1 MSLWYNIIDF
11 LFPFEWA
18 QYDFM
23 KNALLGVLLVTPM
36 FGILGTMVV
45 NNKMSFFSDAL
56 GHSALTGIAVGV
68 MFGINNTLVS
78 MLAFSILLTIAII
91 NVKNAKTASVDTI
104 IGVFSS
110 SAVALGIVIL
120 SYNGGFNKYSAYLI
134 GDLLS
139 ISNNDI
145 FMLIISFIAVLLIW
159 FTCFNKFLLVSINHT
174 FARSRGVNVKFYEYI
189 FTILVAIIV
198 TISIQW
204 VGILVISSMMILP
217 AASARNISNNIR
229 QYHIYSISIDDGQ
242 PLSKYVEAFSIE
254 SMDDKKLVDA
264 IYVKVK
270 INLYYKKGITVVEHP
285 IESIITFRNK

>member
-1 MSLWYNIIDF
+1 MSLWYSIIDF

-229 QYHIYSISIDDGQ
+229 QYHIYSISIAVISGILGLF
-242 PLSKYVEAFSIE
+242 LSYHFGCATGATIVLISSVFFALTYFIS
-254 SMDDKKLVDA
+254 LR
-264 IYVKVK
+264 KV
-270 INLYYKKGITVVEHP
+270 TE
-285 IESIITFRNK
+285 

>member
-1 MSLWYNIIDF
+1 MSVWYDIINF
-11 LFPFEWA
+11 LFPFQWA

-45 NNKMSFFSDAL
+45 NNKMAFFSDAL

-68 MFGINNTLVS
+68 MLGIDNTLIS
-78 MLAFSILLTIAII
+78 MLGFSILLTIAII

-120 SYNGGFNKYSAYLI
+120 SYNGGFNKYSVYLI

-139 ISNNDI
+139 ISSEDI
-145 FMLIISFIAVLLIW
+145 LMLIISFVVVLLIW
-159 FTCFNKFLLVSINHT
+159 FTCFNKFLLVSINNT
-174 FARSRGVNVKFYEYI
+174 FARSRGINVKFYEYV

-198 TISIQW
+198 TISIRW

-217 AASARNISNNIR
+217 AASARNIANNIR
-229 QYHIYSISIDDGQ
+229 QYHIYSISIAMISGILGLF
-242 PLSKYVEAFSIE
+242 LSYHFGCATGATIVLISSLFFAITYFISIRK
-254 SMDDKKLVDA
+254 SV
-264 IYVKVK
+264 
-270 INLYYKKGITVVEHP
+270 G
-285 IESIITFRNK
+285 

>member
-1 MSLWYNIIDF
+1 MSIWYNIIDF

-120 SYNGGFNKYSAYLI
+120 SYNGGFNKYSSYLI

-139 ISNNDI
+139 ISESDI
-145 FMLIISFIAVLLIW
+145 LMLIVSFIAVLVIW
-159 FTCFNKFLLVSINHT
+159 VTCFNKFLLVSINHT
-174 FARSRGVNVKFYEYI
+174 FAKSRGINVKLYEYI
-189 FTILVAIIV
+189 FTILVAVIV

-217 AASARNISNNIR
+217 AAAARNISNNIR
-229 QYHIYSISIDDGQ
+229 QYHIYSVLIAVTSGILGLFLSYHFGCATGATIVLISSLFFALTYFIS
-242 PLSKYVEAFSIE
+242 LRKSVS
-254 SMDDKKLVDA
+254 
-264 IYVKVK
+264 
-270 INLYYKKGITVVEHP
+270 
-285 IESIITFRNK
+285 

>member
-139 ISNNDI
+139 ISNSDI

-229 QYHIYSISIDDGQ
+229 QYHIYSISIAVISGILGLF
-242 PLSKYVEAFSIE
+242 LSYHFGCATGATIVLISSVFFALTYFIS
-254 SMDDKKLVDA
+254 LR
-264 IYVKVK
+264 KV
-270 INLYYKKGITVVEHP
+270 TA
-285 IESIITFRNK
+285 

>member
-1 MSLWYNIIDF
+1 MSLWYSIIDF

-229 QYHIYSISIDDGQ
+229 QYHIYSISIAVISGILGLF
-242 PLSKYVEAFSIE
+242 LSYHFGCATGATIFLISSVFFALTYFIS
-254 SMDDKKLVDA
+254 LR
-264 IYVKVK
+264 KV
-270 INLYYKKGITVVEHP
+270 TA
-285 IESIITFRNK
+285 

>member
-1 MSLWYNIIDF
+1 MSFWYSIIDF

-18 QYDFM
+18 RYDFM

-91 NVKNAKTASVDTI
+91 KVKNANTASVDTI

-120 SYNGGFNKYSAYLI
+120 SYNGGFNKYSSYLI

-139 ISNNDI
+139 ISSGDI

-174 FARSRGVNVKFYEYI
+174 FARSRGVNVKFYEYL
-189 FTILVAIIV
+189 FTILVAVIV

-217 AASARNISNNIR
+217 AASARNISNNVR
-229 QYHIYSISIDDGQ
+229 QYHIYSVLIAVVSGILGLFISYNFGCATGATIV
-242 PLSKYVEAFSIE
+242 LISSLFF
-254 SMDDKKLVDA
+254 A
-264 IYVKVK
+264 ITYFISLRK
-270 INLYYKKGITVVEHP
+270 IIV
-285 IESIITFRNK
+285 

>member
-1 MSLWYNIIDF
+1 MSLWYSIIDF

-229 QYHIYSISIDDGQ
+229 QYHIYSISIAVISGILGLF
-242 PLSKYVEAFSIE
+242 LSYHFGCATGATIVLISSVFFALTYSI
-254 SMDDKKLVDA
+254 SLR
-264 IYVKVK
+264 KV
-270 INLYYKKGITVVEHP
+270 TA
-285 IESIITFRNK
+285 

>member
-1 MSLWYNIIDF
+1 MSLWYSIIDF

-36 FGILGTMVV
+36 FGILGTMLV

-229 QYHIYSISIDDGQ
+229 QYHIYSISIAVISGILGLF
-242 PLSKYVEAFSIE
+242 LSYHFGCATGATIVLISSVFFALTYFIS
-254 SMDDKKLVDA
+254 LR
-264 IYVKVK
+264 KV
-270 INLYYKKGITVVEHP
+270 TA
-285 IESIITFRNK
+285 

>member
-1 MSLWYNIIDF
+1 MSVWYSLIDF
-11 LFPFEWA
+11 LFPFQWA

-45 NNKMSFFSDAL
+45 NNKMAFFSDAL

-68 MFGINNTLVS
+68 MFGINNTLIS

-120 SYNGGFNKYSAYLI
+120 SYNGGFNKYSVYLI

-139 ISNNDI
+139 ISSSDI
-145 FMLIISFIAVLLIW
+145 IMLIISFVVVLLIW

-174 FARSRGVNVKFYEYI
+174 FARSRGVNVKLYEYI
-189 FTILVAIIV
+189 FTLLVAVIV

-217 AASARNISNNIR
+217 AAAARNISNNIR
-229 QYHIYSISIDDGQ
+229 QYHIYSVLIAVISGILG
-242 PLSKYVEAFSIE
+242 LFISYHFGCATGATIVLIS
-254 SMDDKKLVDA
+254 SMFFDITYFISLR
-264 IYVKVK
+264 KVMA
-270 INLYYKKGITVVEHP
+270 
-285 IESIITFRNK
+285 

>member
-1 MSLWYNIIDF
+1 MSIWYSIIDF

-45 NNKMSFFSDAL
+45 NNKMAFFSDAL

-68 MFGINNTLVS
+68 MFGIDNTLIS
-78 MLAFSILLTIAII
+78 MLAFSIVLTIAII

-120 SYNGGFNKYSAYLI
+120 SYNGGFNKYSIYLI

-139 ISNNDI
+139 ISNTDI

-159 FTCFNKFLLVSINHT
+159 LTCFNKFLLVSINHT
-174 FARSRGVNVKFYEYI
+174 FARSRGVNVKFYEYV

-229 QYHIYSISIDDGQ
+229 QYHIYSILIAVISGILGLFLSYHFGCATGATIVLISSLFFAITYFISVRKSI
-242 PLSKYVEAFSIE
+242 A
-254 SMDDKKLVDA
+254 
-264 IYVKVK
+264 
-270 INLYYKKGITVVEHP
+270 
-285 IESIITFRNK
+285 

>member
-1 MSLWYNIIDF
+1 MSLWYSIIDF

-120 SYNGGFNKYSAYLI
+120 SYNGGLNKSSADLI

-217 AASARNISNNIR
+217 AASARYISNNIR
-229 QYHIYSISIDDGQ
+229 QYHIYSISIAVISGILGLF
-242 PLSKYVEAFSIE
+242 LSYHFGCATGATIVLISSVFFALTYFIS
-254 SMDDKKLVDA
+254 LR
-264 IYVKVK
+264 KV
-270 INLYYKKGITVVEHP
+270 TA
-285 IESIITFRNK
+285 

>member
-1 MSLWYNIIDF
+1 MSLWYSIIDF
-11 LFPFEWA
+11 LFPFERA

-229 QYHIYSISIDDGQ
+229 QYHIYSISIAVISGILGLF
-242 PLSKYVEAFSIE
+242 LSYHFGCATGATIVLISSVFFALTYFIS
-254 SMDDKKLVDA
+254 LR
-264 IYVKVK
+264 KV
-270 INLYYKKGITVVEHP
+270 TA
-285 IESIITFRNK
+285 

>member
-1 MSLWYNIIDF
+1 MSLWYSIIDF

-217 AASARNISNNIR
+217 AASARNISKNIR
-229 QYHIYSISIDDGQ
+229 QYHIYSISIAVISGILGLF
-242 PLSKYVEAFSIE
+242 LSYHFGCATGATIVLISSVFFALTYFIS
-254 SMDDKKLVDA
+254 LR
-264 IYVKVK
+264 KV
-270 INLYYKKGITVVEHP
+270 TA
-285 IESIITFRNK
+285 

>member
-1 MSLWYNIIDF
+1 MSLWYSIIDF
-11 LFPFEWA
+11 LFPFEWV

-45 NNKMSFFSDAL
+45 NNKMAFFSDAL
-56 GHSALTGIAVGV
+56 GHS
-68 MFGINNTLVS
+68 
-78 MLAFSILLTIAII
+78 AFSILLTIAII

-120 SYNGGFNKYSAYLI
+120 SYNGGFNKYSIYLI

-229 QYHIYSISIDDGQ
+229 EYHIYSISIAVISGILGLF
-242 PLSKYVEAFSIE
+242 LSYHFGCATGATIVLISSLFF
-254 SMDDKKLVDA
+254 A
-264 IYVKVK
+264 ITYFISLRK
-270 INLYYKKGITVVEHP
+270 IN
-285 IESIITFRNK
+285 

>member
-120 SYNGGFNKYSAYLI
+120 SYNGGFNKYSTYLI

-229 QYHIYSISIDDGQ
+229 QYHIYSISIAVISGILGLF
-242 PLSKYVEAFSIE
+242 LSYHFGCATGATIVLISSVFFALTYFIS
-254 SMDDKKLVDA
+254 LR
-264 IYVKVK
+264 KV
-270 INLYYKKGITVVEHP
+270 TA
-285 IESIITFRNK
+285 

>member
-1 MSLWYNIIDF
+1 MSVWYDIINF
-11 LFPFEWA
+11 LFPFQWA

-45 NNKMSFFSDAL
+45 NNKMAFFSDAL

-68 MFGINNTLVS
+68 MLGIDNTLIS
-78 MLAFSILLTIAII
+78 MLGFSILLTIAII

-120 SYNGGFNKYSAYLI
+120 SYNGGFNKYSVYLI

-139 ISNNDI
+139 ISSGDI
-145 FMLIISFIAVLLIW
+145 LMLIISFVVVLIIW
-159 FTCFNKFLLVSINHT
+159 FTCFNKFLLVSINNT
-174 FARSRGVNVKFYEYI
+174 FARSRGINVKFYEYV

-198 TISIQW
+198 TISIRW

-217 AASARNISNNIR
+217 AASARNIANNIR
-229 QYHIYSISIDDGQ
+229 QYHIYSISIAMISGILGLF
-242 PLSKYVEAFSIE
+242 LSYHFGCAPGATIVLISSLFFAFTYFLSIRK
-254 SMDDKKLVDA
+254 SKA
-264 IYVKVK
+264 
-270 INLYYKKGITVVEHP
+270 
-285 IESIITFRNK
+285 

>member
-1 MSLWYNIIDF
+1 MSLWYSIIDF
-11 LFPFEWA
+11 LFPFEWV

-45 NNKMSFFSDAL
+45 NNKMAFFSDAL

-68 MFGINNTLVS
+68 MFGINNTLIS

-120 SYNGGFNKYSAYLI
+120 SYNGGFNKYSVYLI

-229 QYHIYSISIDDGQ
+229 EYHIYSISIAVISGILGLF
-242 PLSKYVEAFSIE
+242 LSYHFGCATGATIVLISSLFF
-254 SMDDKKLVDA
+254 A
-264 IYVKVK
+264 ITYFISLRK
-270 INLYYKKGITVVEHP
+270 IN
-285 IESIITFRNK
+285 

>member
-229 QYHIYSISIDDGQ
+229 QYHIYSISIAVI
-242 PLSKYVEAFSIE
+242 S
-254 SMDDKKLVDA
+254 
-264 IYVKVK
+264 
-270 INLYYKKGITVVEHP
+270 
-285 IESIITFRNK
+285 

>member
-1 MSLWYNIIDF
+1 MSLWYSIIDF

-229 QYHIYSISIDDGQ
+229 QYHIYSISIAVISGILGLF
-242 PLSKYVEAFSIE
+242 LSYHFGCVTGATIVLISSVFFALTYFIS
-254 SMDDKKLVDA
+254 LR
-264 IYVKVK
+264 KV
-270 INLYYKKGITVVEHP
+270 TA
-285 IESIITFRNK
+285 

>member
-1 MSLWYNIIDF
+1 MSLWYSIIDF

-229 QYHIYSISIDDGQ
+229 QYHIYSISIAVISGILGLF
-242 PLSKYVEAFSIE
+242 LSYHFGCATGATIVLISSVFLALTYFIS
-254 SMDDKKLVDA
+254 LR
-264 IYVKVK
+264 KV
-270 INLYYKKGITVVEHP
+270 TA
-285 IESIITFRNK
+285 

>member
-1 MSLWYNIIDF
+1 MSLWYSIIDF

-18 QYDFM
+18 QYEFM

-68 MFGINNTLVS
+68 MLGVDNTLVS

-174 FARSRGVNVKFYEYI
+174 FARSRGVNVKFYEYV

-229 QYHIYSISIDDGQ
+229 QYHIYSISIAVISGILGLF
-242 PLSKYVEAFSIE
+242 LSYHFGCATGATIVLISSVFFALTYFIS
-254 SMDDKKLVDA
+254 LR
-264 IYVKVK
+264 KV
-270 INLYYKKGITVVEHP
+270 IA
-285 IESIITFRNK
+285 

>member
-1 MSLWYNIIDF
+1 MSLWYSIIDF

-159 FTCFNKFLLVSINHT
+159 FTCFNKFLLVTINHT

-229 QYHIYSISIDDGQ
+229 QYHIYSISIAVISGILGLF
-242 PLSKYVEAFSIE
+242 LSYHFGCATGATIVLISSVFFALTYFIS
-254 SMDDKKLVDA
+254 LR
-264 IYVKVK
+264 KV
-270 INLYYKKGITVVEHP
+270 TA
-285 IESIITFRNK
+285 

>member
-1 MSLWYNIIDF
+1 MSLWYSIIDF

-145 FMLIISFIAVLLIW
+145 FMLIISFIAVLLIL

-229 QYHIYSISIDDGQ
+229 QYHIYSISIAVISGILGLF
-242 PLSKYVEAFSIE
+242 LSYHFGCATGATIVLISSVFFALTYFIS
-254 SMDDKKLVDA
+254 LR
-264 IYVKVK
+264 KV
-270 INLYYKKGITVVEHP
+270 TA
-285 IESIITFRNK
+285 

>member
-1 MSLWYNIIDF
+1 MSLWYSIIDF

-120 SYNGGFNKYSAYLI
+120 AYLI

-229 QYHIYSISIDDGQ
+229 QYHIYSISIAVISGILGLF
-242 PLSKYVEAFSIE
+242 LSYHFGCATGATIVLISSVFFALTYFIS
-254 SMDDKKLVDA
+254 LR
-264 IYVKVK
+264 KV
-270 INLYYKKGITVVEHP
+270 TA
-285 IESIITFRNK
+285 

>member
-1 MSLWYNIIDF
+1 MSIWYNIIDF

-68 MFGINNTLVS
+68 MLGINNTLVS

-120 SYNGGFNKYSAYLI
+120 SYNGGFNKYSSYLI

-139 ISNNDI
+139 ISSSDI
-145 FMLIISFIAVLLIW
+145 LMLIISFIAVLIIW
-159 FTCFNKFLLVSINHT
+159 ITCFNKFLLVSINHT
-174 FARSRGVNVKFYEYI
+174 FAKSRGINVKLYEYI
-189 FTILVAIIV
+189 FTILVAVIV

-217 AASARNISNNIR
+217 AAAARNISNNIR
-229 QYHIYSISIDDGQ
+229 QYHIYSVLIAVTSGILGLFLSYHFGCATGATIVLISSLFFALTYFIS
-242 PLSKYVEAFSIE
+242 LR
-254 SMDDKKLVDA
+254 
-264 IYVKVK
+264 KVV
-270 INLYYKKGITVVEHP
+270 L
-285 IESIITFRNK
+285 

>member
-1 MSLWYNIIDF
+1 MSLWYSIIDF

-174 FARSRGVNVKFYEYI
+174 FARSRGVNVKFYEHI

-229 QYHIYSISIDDGQ
+229 QYHIYSISIAVISGILGLF
-242 PLSKYVEAFSIE
+242 LSYHFGCATGATIVLISSVFFALTYFIS
-254 SMDDKKLVDA
+254 LR
-264 IYVKVK
+264 KV
-270 INLYYKKGITVVEHP
+270 TA
-285 IESIITFRNK
+285 

>member
-1 MSLWYNIIDF
+1 MSLWYSIIDF

-229 QYHIYSISIDDGQ
+229 QYHSYSISIAVISGILGLF
-242 PLSKYVEAFSIE
+242 LSYHFGCATGATIVLISSVFFALTYFIS
-254 SMDDKKLVDA
+254 LR
-264 IYVKVK
+264 KV
-270 INLYYKKGITVVEHP
+270 TA
-285 IESIITFRNK
+285 

>member
-1 MSLWYNIIDF
+1 MSLWYSIIDF

-159 FTCFNKFLLVSINHT
+159 FTCFYKFLLVCINHT

-229 QYHIYSISIDDGQ
+229 QYHIYSISIAVISGILGLF
-242 PLSKYVEAFSIE
+242 LSYHFGCATGATIVLISSVFFALTYFIS
-254 SMDDKKLVDA
+254 LR
-264 IYVKVK
+264 KV
-270 INLYYKKGITVVEHP
+270 TA
-285 IESIITFRNK
+285 

>member
-1 MSLWYNIIDF
+1 MSLWYSIIDF
-11 LFPFEWA
+11 WFPFEWA

-229 QYHIYSISIDDGQ
+229 QYHIYSISIAVISGILGLF
-242 PLSKYVEAFSIE
+242 LSYHFGCATGATIVLISSVFFALTYFIS
-254 SMDDKKLVDA
+254 LR
-264 IYVKVK
+264 KV
-270 INLYYKKGITVVEHP
+270 TA
-285 IESIITFRNK
+285 